1 VTGIRVV
8 GLSPAPASPDL
19 GDRILTALGA
29 GIDTVALRAARALL
43 DLAVMPTPAGAEA
56 LRVEARFYADLGGAA
71 GPAGFFGFVAAPVAA
86 PAVRLRPLRSRHP
99 GRERAHLTFRSTYR
113 PANPT
118 FHAEHGRHH
127 ENHVAHAEVWRHRD
141 EPPAATVVLLHGF
154 GMGNPR
160 VDAPALMAPALFAMG
175 LDVVLFTLP
184 LHGARSPGAARFSGQ
199 LFAVPNVVRINET
212 IGQAAHDL
220 AAVLAWVRARTDAPV
235 GLLGVSLGG
244 YVAALMAALAADL
257 DFVIPVVAPVCFGDL
272 AWRFMSASALYRG
285 RGAALDREEFRGAF
299 RVHSPL
305 AHPPLVGRER
315 LLVAAARGDRVVPAE
330 HSEWLRAHWGEP
342 RMLWFAGGHFA
353 PFGRGRLLAEIRRL
367 LADLDIV

>member
-1 VTGIRVV
+1 MWAT
-8 GLSPAPASPDL
+8 PAPRDL

-29 GIDTVALRAARALL
+29 GIDTVALRAARTLL
-43 DLAVMPTPAGAEA
+43 DLTVMPTPDGAEA
-56 LRVEARFYADLGGAA
+56 LRVEARFYADLARDA
-71 GPAGFFGFVAAPVAA
+71 GPDCFFPFVAESVLP
-86 PAVRLRPLRSRHP
+86 PPVRLRLLRSRHP
-99 GRERAHLTFRSTYR
+99 GCERAHLTFRSAYR
-113 PANPT
+113 PANPA
-118 FHAEHGRHH
+118 FHAEHGRHL

-160 VDAPALMAPALFAMG
+160 IDAPALMAPALFAMG

-184 LHGARSPGAARFSGQ
+184 LHGARSPGTARFSGQ

-220 AAVLAWVRARTDAPV
+220 AALLVWVRERTDAPV
-235 GLLGVSLGG
+235 GILGVSLGG
-244 YVAALMAALAADL
+244 YVAALMAALTGEL
-257 DFVIPVVAPVCFGDL
+257 DFVIPVAAPVCFGDL

-305 AHPPLVGRER
+305 ARPVRVPRER
-315 LLVAAARGDRVVPAE
+315 LLIAAARGDRVVPAE
-330 HSEWLRAHWGEP
+330 HAEWLRVHWGEP
-342 RMLWFAGGHFA
+342 RTLWFAGSHFA
-353 PFGRGRLLAEIRRL
+353 PFGRGRLLAEIQCL
-367 LADLDIV
+367 LADLGIV